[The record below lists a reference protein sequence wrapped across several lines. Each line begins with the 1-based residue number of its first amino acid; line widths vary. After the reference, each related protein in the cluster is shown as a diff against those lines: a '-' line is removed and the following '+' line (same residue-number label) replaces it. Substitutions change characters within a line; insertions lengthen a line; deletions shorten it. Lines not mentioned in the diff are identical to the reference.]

1 MKPANLIELARSRRP
16 AEEVLAGLLSTNQG
30 ESLQAGLDLANHAK
44 DLGLSAR
51 DYLQL
56 AVDPAKG
63 NFANAELDGY
73 QTALMAGNLPVKDDF
88 AKGVVLQAAAETF
101 QTFPGMRALFPEV
114 MDDIVQWKYRQDQL
128 ESADGIVAQSRTVNG
143 VEMITTVMGG
153 DDDAENMQQ
162 FGRIAERGTIPV
174 RKIEGTEHGVKF
186 YKYGGGYE
194 WTYEFARR
202 ASLDV
207 MTPYASRMQR
217 EIEIGKLATVTQ
229 LLINGDPVH
238 PGAQV
243 VNAKTLATGIG
254 ATYAKGKIDWE
265 VFLKWLVS
273 RAQAGVP
280 VDTIVGNWDMH
291 FEWMRM
297 FAKPSLALGTP
308 QIEALRAAGVQAA
321 EANPRLNFNVNF
333 QVSSTAPA
341 EKLIGFSKA
350 DTVEELKESG
360 SDIAESM
367 AAMSN
372 QTVKYVRTENTG
384 YRLVFGDTRSILD
397 LSVAA

>member
-1 MKPANLIELARSRRP
+1 MKPANLIELARSRQP
-16 AEEVLAGLLSTNQG
+16 AEQLLAGMLSTNQA

-44 DLGLSAR
+44 ELGLSAR
-51 DYLQL
+51 DYLRL
-56 AVDPAKG
+56 AVDPSKG
-63 NFANAELDGY
+63 DFANRDLDGY
-73 QTALMAGNLPVKDDF
+73 QTALMAGNLPVRDDF

-128 ESADGIVAQSRTVNG
+128 ESAEGIVAQSRTING
-143 VEMITTVMGG
+143 VEMITTVIGG
-153 DDDAENMQQ
+153 DAEDMQQ
-162 FGRIAERGTIPV
+162 FGRIAERGNIPV

-202 ASLDV
+202 ASLDI

-229 LLINGDPVH
+229 LLINGDPAH
-238 PGAQV
+238 GGAQV
-243 VNAKTLATGIG
+243 VNGKTLATGIG
-254 ATYAKGKIDWE
+254 ATHVKGKIDWE
-265 VFLKWLVS
+265 AFLKWLVM
-273 RAQAGVP
+273 RAQAGTP
-280 VDTIVGNWDMH
+280 IDTIVGNWDMW
-291 FEWMRM
+291 FEWTRM
-297 FAKPSLALGTP
+297 FAKPSLAQGTP

-321 EANPRLNFNVNF
+321 EANPRMNFNVNF

-350 DTVEELKESG
+350 DTVEELRESG

-367 AAMSN
+367 AAIGN

-384 YRLVFGDTRSILD
+384 YRLIFGDTRSILD
-397 LSVAA
+397 LSMA

>member
-1 MKPANLIELARSRRP
+1 MKPANLIELARSRQP
-16 AEEVLAGLLSTNQG
+16 AEVLLAGMLSTNAA
-30 ESLQAGLDLANHAK
+30 ESLQAGLDMANHAK
-44 DLGLSAR
+44 ELGLSAR

-56 AVDPAKG
+56 AVDPTKG
-63 NFANAELDGY
+63 DFANRDLDGY
-73 QTALMAGNLPVKDDF
+73 QTALMAGNLPVRDDF
-88 AKGVVLQAAAETF
+88 SKGVVLQAAAETF

-143 VEMITTVMGG
+143 VEMITTVINDG
-153 DDDAENMQQ
+153 DEAYQQ
-162 FGRIAERGTIPV
+162 FGRIAERGNIPV
-174 RKIEGTEHGVKF
+174 RKIEGTEYGVKF

-202 ASLDV
+202 ASLDI

-238 PGAQV
+238 GAAGV
-243 VNAKTLATGIG
+243 VNGKTLGTDIG
-254 ATYAKGKIDWE
+254 AAAHVKGKIDWE

-273 RAQAGVP
+273 RAQAGTP
-280 VDTIVGNWDMH
+280 VDTIVGNWDMW
-291 FEWMRM
+291 FEWTRM
-297 FAKPSLALGTP
+297 FAKPSLAQGTP
-308 QIEALRAAGVQAA
+308 QIEALRAAGVTAA
-321 EANPRLNFNVNF
+321 EANPRMNFNVNF

-350 DTVEELKESG
+350 DTVEELRETG

-367 AAMSN
+367 NAIGN

-397 LSVAA
+397 LSMA